1 MIEFEVSHECIFAL
15 RGNKRQSSE
24 AGKPIDPLYIMYFE
38 THQVQ
43 GYANYLEMNLRK
55 GSEEERRQLSFFY
68 VFQLSREQ
76 IAADYNLRISRDCNN
91 TVDSLAIFEVRFIA
105 QSSLGRLSIGICW
118 VGIEPLLIYENQGI
132 QKNNTFINKNFK
144 MTSGSVNIK
153 NFSWNLKSKKRH
165 RSGSGGSKDN
175 EAAKKKSFLARK
187 NVSSR
192 RLGSGGGSSTSSST
206 SNLEMISPSTADIEF
221 KYTWSIDGF
230 LKSVKI
236 GGKTSSSIG
245 DSDRHDTRS
254 PTSGDSSL
262 DKGLDSKP
270 FEINVNG
277 VQSTWNLGIRFLV
290 RNSMDVGIKYKFG
303 VLNRTNNEFEMDSPT
318 KTDINIDNSES
329 LKSVGY
335 KNMLITEKH
344 MNANGD
350 IQLVCKM
357 NIIKED
363 NSLHSLSSDLKNLI
377 NDEKSSDIVIET
389 AEGKKFKVH
398 RNILSARS
406 PVFADMLKD
415 CDKSDKLELKDFPS
429 ETFEELLRYIYTD
442 SSANVDL
449 FANTLLAASDKY
461 QLPGLKTHCEKHL
474 VEIISPKNV
483 ASFLLLADKYK
494 CEDLKKSAL
503 TYCKDNVW
511 YIMKDEQWKVIEEEK
526 PDLFEEA
533 VSKVVKD
540 SCFFSYRVFEKE
552 RKTL

>member
-1 MIEFEVSHECIFAL
+1 
-15 RGNKRQSSE
+15 
-24 AGKPIDPLYIMYFE
+24 
-38 THQVQ
+38 
-43 GYANYLEMNLRK
+43 
-55 GSEEERRQLSFFY
+55 
-68 VFQLSREQ
+68 
-76 IAADYNLRISRDCNN
+76 
-91 TVDSLAIFEVRFIA
+91 
-105 QSSLGRLSIGICW
+105 
-118 VGIEPLLIYENQGI
+118 
-132 QKNNTFINKNFK
+132 
-144 MTSGSVNIK
+144 MTSGSVNLM

-175 EAAKKKSFLARK
+175 EAKKKSFLARK
-187 NVSSR
+187 NIASR
-192 RLGSGGGSSTSSST
+192 RLAGSAGGISSSSST

-230 LKSVKI
+230 LKSIVKS
-236 GGKTSSSIG
+236 GGGGSSSIG
-245 DSDRHDTRS
+245 DSDRHDARAL
-254 PTSGDSSL
+254 PESS

-270 FEINVNG
+270 FDINVNG
-277 VQSTWNLGIRFLV
+277 VQSTWNLGIRFWVGENGERLSNPFLLCLNMRSCKV
-290 RNSMDVGIKYKFG
+290 RNAMDVGIKYKFG
-303 VLNRTNNEFEMDSPT
+303 VLNRSNNEFEMGSPT
-318 KTDINIDNSES
+318 RVDMNIDNSES

-335 KNMLITEKH
+335 KNMLITDKH
-344 MNANGD
+344 LNESGD

-363 NSLHSLSSDLKNLI
+363 SSLHSLSSDLKSLI
-377 NDEKSSDIVIET
+377 NDEKSSDVVIET

-415 CDKSDKLELKDFPS
+415 SQKSDKIELKDFPS

-474 VEIISPKNV
+474 VEVISPKNV

-540 SCFFSYRVFEKE
+540 SCFSHTECLKKKGKRFEMEKYSSDII
-552 RKTL
+552 KAP

>member
-1 MIEFEVSHECIFAL
+1 
-15 RGNKRQSSE
+15 
-24 AGKPIDPLYIMYFE
+24 
-38 THQVQ
+38 
-43 GYANYLEMNLRK
+43 
-55 GSEEERRQLSFFY
+55 
-68 VFQLSREQ
+68 
-76 IAADYNLRISRDCNN
+76 
-91 TVDSLAIFEVRFIA
+91 
-105 QSSLGRLSIGICW
+105 
-118 VGIEPLLIYENQGI
+118 
-132 QKNNTFINKNFK
+132 

-277 VQSTWNLGIRFLV
+277 VQSTWNLGIRFWVGENGERLANPFLLCLNMLSCKV

-363 NSLHSLSSDLKNLI
+363 NSLHSLSSDLK
-377 NDEKSSDIVIET
+377 
-389 AEGKKFKVH
+389 KF
-398 RNILSARS
+398 
-406 PVFADMLKD
+406 
-415 CDKSDKLELKDFPS
+415 DK
-429 ETFEELLRYIYTD
+429 
-442 SSANVDL
+442 
-449 FANTLLAASDKY
+449 
-461 QLPGLKTHCEKHL
+461 
-474 VEIISPKNV
+474 
-483 ASFLLLADKYK
+483 
-494 CEDLKKSAL
+494 
-503 TYCKDNVW
+503 
-511 YIMKDEQWKVIEEEK
+511 
-526 PDLFEEA
+526 
-533 VSKVVKD
+533 
-540 SCFFSYRVFEKE
+540 
-552 RKTL
+552 